1 MVHVQVRGQALPSP
15 ATCRKEPIRAEVPGS
30 HPMVARRVPLL
41 PFCVLASP
49 DFTALYRQCG
59 AQMHSVPFYPRFP

>member
-1 MVHVQVRGQALPSP
+1 MHVQVRGQALPSP

-59 AQMHSVPFYPRFP
+59 AQAHSVPFYPRFP